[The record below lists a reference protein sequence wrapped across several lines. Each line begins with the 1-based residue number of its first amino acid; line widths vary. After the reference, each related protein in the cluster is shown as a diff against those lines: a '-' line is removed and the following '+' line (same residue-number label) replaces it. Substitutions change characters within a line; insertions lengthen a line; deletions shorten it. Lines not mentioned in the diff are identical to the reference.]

1 MIGIARSMEA
11 IVLAGGLG
19 TRLRSVV
26 AEVPKAMAPVAGRPF
41 LERLLDLLVDAG
53 FASAVLAVG
62 YRADAIRDHFGDRY
76 RGLPLA
82 YSVEGNPLGT
92 GGAIR
97 LAMNQASSPEV
108 FVVNGDTFV
117 DVDFSAMLAAH
128 RGASARLT
136 IAVHEVPDAA
146 RSGALDIAGN
156 RVRGFFEKGRAGPGW
171 INAGVYLLAR
181 TQLDD
186 AALPTA
192 FSFESD
198 YLVPNVEAL
207 KPLAFP
213 TGGLFIDIGVP
224 EDYARAQSMLVMPRP
239 ASFPK
244 KARW

>member
-1 MIGIARSMEA
+1 MDV

-26 AEVPKAMAPVAGRPF
+26 AELPKAMAPVAGRPF
-41 LERLLDLLVDAG
+41 LEHLLDVLALAG
-53 FASAVLAVG
+53 FASTVLAVG
-62 YRADAIRDHFGDRY
+62 YRADAIREHFGDRY
-76 RGLPLA
+76 RGLPLT
-82 YSVEGNPLGT
+82 YSVEGLPLGT

-97 LAMNQASSPEV
+97 LAMNHASSPEV

-128 RGASARLT
+128 RRTSARLT

-146 RSGALDIAGN
+146 RYGALDIAGD
-156 RVRGFFEKGRAGPGW
+156 RVRGFFEKGRVGPGW

-181 TQLDD
+181 TLLDGE
-186 AALPTA
+186 ALPTS

-207 KPLAFP
+207 RPLAFR
-213 TGGLFIDIGVP
+213 TDGLFIDIGVP
-224 EDYARAQSMLVMPRP
+224 EDYASAQSLLATPRSV
-239 ASFPK
+239 SFPPR
-244 KARW
+244 ARW

>member
-1 MIGIARSMEA
+1 MDV

-26 AEVPKAMAPVAGRPF
+26 AALPKAMAPVAGRPF
-41 LERLLDLLVDAG
+41 LEHLLDLLAHAG

-62 YRADAIRDHFGDRY
+62 YRSDAIREYFGDRY
-76 RGLPLA
+76 HGLPLA
-82 YSVEGNPLGT
+82 YSIEGQPLGT

-97 LAMNQASSPEV
+97 LAMNHASSPEV

-117 DVDFSAMLAAH
+117 DVDYSAMLAAH
-128 RGASARLT
+128 QRASATMT

-146 RSGALDIAGN
+146 RYGALDIAGD

-207 KPLAFP
+207 NPLAFR
-213 TGGLFIDIGVP
+213 TEGLFIDIGVP
-224 EDYARAQSMLVMPRP
+224 EDYARAQSMLVTPRP
-239 ASFPK
+239 ASFPQA
-244 KARW
+244 ARW